1 MERIWTD
8 SNYCISGGN
17 VTDIMLMGIS
27 HNQIA
32 GALGCEGRPAAGADV
47 GNNMDGKMLKDIH
60 SRQVPVIIYEDNR
73 ILTIADKIAL
83 SELFH
88 AVDADGKKLK
98 IEITDIR
105 NQAGKTVEDIYEKA
119 GIYEIEVRAEDAYE
133 KQTVSC
139 FRIPVN
145 GGGI

>member
-1 MERIWTD
+1 ME
-8 SNYCISGGN
+8 
-17 VTDIMLMGIS
+17 
-27 HNQIA
+27 
-32 GALGCEGRPAAGADV
+32 RPAAGADV

-88 AVDADGKKLK
+88 AVDADGKELK

-105 NQAGKTVEDIYEKA
+105 NQAGKTVED
-119 GIYEIEVRAEDAYE
+119 
-133 KQTVSC
+133 
-139 FRIPVN
+139 N
-145 GGGI
+145 

>member
-1 MERIWTD
+1 MKTLWKEYGQTVITVLVAAMLLILCLWGFRIIGSGME
-8 SNYCISGGN
+8 
-17 VTDIMLMGIS
+17 
-27 HNQIA
+27 
-32 GALGCEGRPAAGADV
+32 RPAAGA
-47 GNNMDGKMLKDIH
+47 DIH

-88 AVDADGKKLK
+88 AVDADGKELK

-133 KQTVSC
+133 KQTVSR

>member
-17 VTDIMLMGIS
+17 
-27 HNQIA
+27 
-32 GALGCEGRPAAGADV
+32 
-47 GNNMDGKMLKDIH
+47 
-60 SRQVPVIIYEDNR
+60 
-73 ILTIADKIAL
+73 DKIAL

-88 AVDADGKKLK
+88 AVDADGKELK

-133 KQTVSC
+133 KQTVSR

>member
-1 MERIWTD
+1 MKTLWKEYGQTVITVLVAAMLLILCLWGFRIIGSGME
-8 SNYCISGGN
+8 
-17 VTDIMLMGIS
+17 
-27 HNQIA
+27 
-32 GALGCEGRPAAGADV
+32 RPAAGADV
-47 GNNMDGKMLKDIH
+47 GNNMDGKRLKDIH
-60 SRQVPVIIYEDNR
+60 SRQ
-73 ILTIADKIAL
+73 
-83 SELFH
+83 
-88 AVDADGKKLK
+88 DADGKELK

-139 FRIPVN
+139 FRIPEN

>member
-27 HNQIA
+27 HNWKWN
-32 GALGCEGRPAAGADV
+32 GRPAAGTDV

-60 SRQVPVIIYEDNR
+60 SRQVPVIIYEDHR

-88 AVDADGKKLK
+88 AVDADGKELK

-133 KQTVSC
+133 KQTVSR

>member
-1 MERIWTD
+1 MKTLWKEYGQTVITVLVAAMLLILCLWGFRIIGSGME
-8 SNYCISGGN
+8 
-17 VTDIMLMGIS
+17 
-27 HNQIA
+27 
-32 GALGCEGRPAAGADV
+32 RPAAGADV
-47 GNNMDGKMLKDIH
+47 GNNKDGK
-60 SRQVPVIIYEDNR
+60 E
-73 ILTIADKIAL
+73 
-83 SELFH
+83 
-88 AVDADGKKLK
+88 LK

-133 KQTVSC
+133 KQTVSR

>member
-1 MERIWTD
+1 MKTLWKEYGQTVITVLVAAMLLILCLWGFRIIGSGME
-8 SNYCISGGN
+8 
-17 VTDIMLMGIS
+17 
-27 HNQIA
+27 
-32 GALGCEGRPAAGADV
+32 RPAAGADV

-88 AVDADGKKLK
+88 AVDADGKELK

-105 NQAGKTVEDIYEKA
+105 NQAGKTVEDIYEK
-119 GIYEIEVRAEDAYE
+119 EVRAEDAYE

>member
-1 MERIWTD
+1 MKTLWKEYGQTVITVLVAAMLLILCLWGFRITGSGME
-8 SNYCISGGN
+8 
-17 VTDIMLMGIS
+17 
-27 HNQIA
+27 
-32 GALGCEGRPAAGADV
+32 RPAAGADV
-47 GNNMDGKMLKDIH
+47 GNNMDGKMLKDFH
-60 SRQVPVIIYEDNR
+60 SRQVPVITYEDHR

-88 AVDADGKKLK
+88 AVDADGKELK

-105 NQAGKTVEDIYEKA
+105 NQEGKAVEDIYEKA

-133 KQTVSC
+133 KQTVSR

>member
-1 MERIWTD
+1 MLCLWGFWVI
-8 SNYCISGGN
+8 GN
-17 VTDIMLMGIS
+17 M
-27 HNQIA
+27 A
-32 GALGCEGRPAAGADV
+32 ERPAAGADV
-47 GNNMDGKMLKDIH
+47 GSNMDGKILKDIH
-60 SRQVPVIIYEDNR
+60 SRQVPVITYEANR

-88 AVDADGKKLK
+88 AVDADGKELK

-105 NQAGKTVEDIYEKA
+105 NQAGETVEDIYEKA

-133 KQTVSC
+133 KQTVSH

>member
-1 MERIWTD
+1 MKTLWKEYGQTVITVLVAAMLLILCLWGFRIIGSGME
-8 SNYCISGGN
+8 
-17 VTDIMLMGIS
+17 
-27 HNQIA
+27 
-32 GALGCEGRPAAGADV
+32 RPAAGADV

-88 AVDADGKKLK
+88 AVDAEELK
-98 IEITDIR
+98 IEITGIR

-133 KQTVSC
+133 KQTVSR

>member
-1 MERIWTD
+1 MKTLWKEYGQTVITVLVAAMLLILCLWGFRIIGSGME
-8 SNYCISGGN
+8 
-17 VTDIMLMGIS
+17 
-27 HNQIA
+27 
-32 GALGCEGRPAAGADV
+32 RPAAGADV
-47 GNNMDGKMLKDIH
+47 GNNMDGKMLKD
-60 SRQVPVIIYEDNR
+60 SQVPVIIYEDNR

-88 AVDADGKKLK
+88 AVDADGKELK

-133 KQTVSC
+133 KQTVSR

>member
-1 MERIWTD
+1 MKTLWKEYGQTVITVLVAAMLLILCLWGFRIIGSGME
-8 SNYCISGGN
+8 
-17 VTDIMLMGIS
+17 
-27 HNQIA
+27 
-32 GALGCEGRPAAGADV
+32 RPAAGADV

-60 SRQVPVIIYEDNR
+60 SRQVPMIIYEDNR

-105 NQAGKTVEDIYEKA
+105 NQAG
-119 GIYEIEVRAEDAYE
+119 IYEIEVRAEDAYE
-133 KQTVSC
+133 KQTVSR

>member
-1 MERIWTD
+1 MEVGWNVRQPVQMLEIIWTE
-8 SNYCISGGN
+8 N
-17 VTDIMLMGIS
+17 V
-27 HNQIA
+27 
-32 GALGCEGRPAAGADV
+32 
-47 GNNMDGKMLKDIH
+47 KDIH
-60 SRQVPVIIYEDNR
+60 SRQVPVIIYEDHR

-88 AVDADGKKLK
+88 AVDADGKELK

-133 KQTVSC
+133 KQTVSR